1 MDPETEAER
10 TSDVPLDVF
19 SATGLEARGWSS
31 GERTLLSVSV
41 AGQ

>member
-1 MDPETEAER
+1 MDPETEAEQ
-10 TSDVPLDVF
+10 TSDVPLDVS

-31 GERTLLSVSV
+31 GERRLLSVFV